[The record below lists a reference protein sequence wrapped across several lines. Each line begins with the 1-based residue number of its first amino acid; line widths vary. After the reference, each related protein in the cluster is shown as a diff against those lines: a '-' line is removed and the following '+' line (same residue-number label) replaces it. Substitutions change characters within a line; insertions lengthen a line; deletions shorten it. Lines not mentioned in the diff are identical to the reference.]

1 MSNDGT
7 SWHSDDELASAL
19 ERALEIPADSQGE
32 PDSAQERFEPKPHTA
47 SHDFSDLFAA
57 LTEPEP
63 VQQSEP
69 LRDVVQKIE
78 TVEVSDAEHGRAIA
92 MESAAPVQVAAE
104 QVFESL
110 DDFKPRT
117 NFIPVIT
124 PEEAAQAA
132 NDKSDSYTQSEAS
145 ASSVTSSVPVTSAH
159 VTQPIRWDRQRPS
172 FDEIIFGASASEVS

>member
-19 ERALEIPADSQGE
+19 ERALEIPVDAQGE
-32 PDSAQERFEPKPHTA
+32 PGGAQGHIETKAHTA

-57 LTEPEP
+57 LTEPEARAEP
-63 VQQSEP
+63 V
-69 LRDVVQKIE
+69 RDVDIQIE
-78 TVEVSDAEHGRAIA
+78 DVEASGAEDNPSVA
-92 MESAAPVQVAAE
+92 METADSVYVAAE

-124 PEEAAQAA
+124 PEEAVEAA
-132 NDKSDSYTQSEAS
+132 SGTSDSYTQSEAS
-145 ASSVTSSVPVTSAH
+145 ASVSTSGVPVTSAH